1 MAIKKYR
8 VTVIVEVDEK
18 SKGEGLAP
26 QHKAQQLI
34 ADGAQVISPPTEF
47 QPNLVCVMENG
58 LFEIE
63 NEFDE
68 IENEFDEIENE
79 FDEIENEFESWE
91 SFIAELGDM
100 YKSEDVEEIDLYGE
114 CHLEIFFM
122 LQKKG
127 LFRPVTIKSI
137 KEEDMKGIM
146 EWLKPHWEYTNDF
159 WKHTD

>member
-1 MAIKKYR
+1 MTRDKL
-8 VTVIVEVDEK
+8 V
-18 SKGEGLAP
+18 
-26 QHKAQQLI
+26 KATGKHPYYC
-34 ADGAQVISPPTEF
+34 ASVNYNDNDAA
-47 QPNLVCVMENG
+47 MK
-58 LFEIE
+58 
-63 NEFDE
+63 
-68 IENEFDEIENE
+68 
-79 FDEIENEFESWE
+79 FESWE

>member
-47 QPNLVCVMENG
+47 QPNLVCVM
-58 LFEIE
+58 
-63 NEFDE
+63 
-68 IENEFDEIENE
+68 ENE